1 MPKLDISGSNMTV
14 ELTSTETVAYEESY
28 GENAEVVEFE
38 DTRELPHEWID
49 PTSTHAIG
57 KF

>member
-1 MPKLDISGSNMTV
+1 MTV